1 MKKLIHTHRM
11 PIIVSVLIVIS
22 IIFTLT
28 LHSIAAENPAGG
40 GKAAEIESTQ
50 EGKSDNDD
58 CNSPGSGEEKKCV
71 DTSSCT
77 NDDTPPDDTCPC
89 SVTDPDDCETEQ

>member
-22 IIFTLT
+22 IIFTLA
-28 LHSIAAENPAGG
+28 LRSIAADNPAGG

-58 CNSPGSGEEKKCV
+58 CNTPGEEEECV

-77 NDDTPPDDTCPC
+77 NDDTPPDDTCDC
-89 SVTDPDDCETEQ
+89 SDTDPDDCDTEQ